1 MVHKPGVEIES
12 EEWEER
18 GRREREEETVRP
30 SFRRAD
36 EALHALEDGDAAAE
50 ERVHAAVEERGRVAR
65 ARVGVGAVVLR
76 ALLAERVLER
86 DGHAEREARELER
99 EVRAAA
105 EVEVGEL
112 AERAL
117 HLEQARDFVVER
129 EDARP
134 AGCGGAAGTGA
145 AGAGGR
151 GRLAR

>member
-1 MVHKPGVEIES
+1 MHKPGVEIES

-36 EALHALEDGDAAAE
+36 EALHALEDGDDAAE

-65 ARVGVGAVVLR
+65 ARARVGVRAAVLR

-117 HLEQARDFVVER
+117 HLEQARDLVVER

-134 AGCGGAAGTGA
+134 ACCSGKDGEGQ
-145 AGAGGR
+145 
-151 GRLAR
+151 LAR